1 MKCRKSGIPDP
12 RALEIPRQVQ
22 PMDLAKQSPWKRLDS
37 LLRQIRNFDPR
48 VLQSYTK
55 NLQVRYDELSKNNV
69 VVEKSIDVP
78 TLLSDFENLREFPKL
93 GASNLNYFLQ
103 VLDPSMD
110 VDLIRDTIEV
120 PQRNQIRA
128 VLLPKYQNLLILTET
143 IARDEAIE
151 IYKTY
156 HDELMRAGRSSQKDR
171 YQTLKEYAERWIKS
185 NPNENR
191 GLVRIISEPFKGK
204 VYLRKDTCLWNEAI
218 QDLEDNELKYYV
230 CCYQDFESARLANRS
245 FVLTMERTIV
255 EGHPFCDSVFHDTR
269 IDDELIH
276 PSEEFFSSMN
286 PE

>member
-1 MKCRKSGIPDP
+1 
-12 RALEIPRQVQ
+12 
-22 PMDLAKQSPWKRLDS
+22 MDLAKQSPWKRLDS

-171 YQTLKEYAERWIKS
+171 FQTLKEYAERWINS

-191 GLVRIISEPFKGK
+191 GLVRIISEPYKGK

-255 EGHPFCDSVFHDTR
+255 KGHPFCDSVFHDTR